1 MQWIY
6 VSSAKDIGK
15 KKALMLS
22 DQAQI
27 AAMDP
32 MTIAKLQ
39 DHKEMAIG
47 MKVMKPM
54 LPMVPKASSKID
66 PRGLQ
71 PVPDKFGQVYLKYP
85 PALVVLH
92 PDNTSITD
100 QFRDKHSDAALLKPG
115 QLPIMPMEM
124 DFLIWNGDE
133 MTAVTHRQFSL
144 TASYPYTHEKSQGQT
159 LDTVL
164 VDLAAHPGGELMPF
178 DIYGILS
185 MSKGQAPQQAT
196 LEGGYQAG
204 SVHTGDKTKYAAGE
218 FD

>member
-6 VSSAKDIGK
+6 VSSVKDIGK

-47 MKVMKPM
+47 MKVM
-54 LPMVPKASSKID
+54 ASSKID

-115 QLPIMPMEM
+115 QLLIMPMEM

-164 VDLAAHPGGELMPF
+164 VDLAVHPGGELMPF

-185 MSKGQAPQQAT
+185 MSKGQQAT